1 MLYYIQHNETLI
13 EEQKTDALPFVTIF
27 GEGMSKCQVQ
37 TVNNIVFIQNCHINS
52 VYIPTVPKAFRCL
65 QFKLLAW

>member
-1 MLYYIQHNETLI
+1 MLYYIQHDETLI

-52 VYIPTVPKAFRCL
+52 VYIPKATNCPKGFPL
-65 QFKLLAW
+65 PTI